1 MSPEPSLQA
10 MNHQANR
17 VKELLLKNA
26 NRENVQM
33 SLEALSQSAL
43 SSVKTTSLLPLQ
55 HVNRV
60 SEIRAKLNLRDQDLV
75 KGFDNLLEALNTMS
89 DEPVKIHVFESKGR
103 VLEVFTNSS
112 LTILLGVLTVEGK
125 SITTY

>member
-1 MSPEPSLQA
+1 

-55 HVNRV
+55 HVKRV